1 MGEPYFSERIS
12 GPKPRMQE
20 EIPESA
26 WGGIIAAIKS
36 SIADGSFGYRYP
48 LTCSDGRGPYGCD
61 EEAFF
66 LALRGDVPEFPW
78 RLHLYEIPPTLVVL
92 DALEFCHQH
101 IAKPIEGSYHSYFGH
116 THLTFQPEEG
126 QASFRER
133 INQIFARNGI
143 AYQLDEH
150 GRVVRLLPEVLQVP
164 LTSTEFQTGD
174 TYLDELLEAA
184 RNKYLDPNPTIRQ
197 ESLEKLWDAW
207 ERLKTVEQ
215 PGNKK
220 VSARALLDRAA
231 DEPRFRDVVE
241 QDARALTDIGNHFT
255 IRHSE
260 TDKVQLQRNEHV
272 DYLFHRLFALLR
284 LLLRATNRG
293 G

>member
-1 MGEPYFSERIS
+1 MR
-12 GPKPRMQE
+12 
-20 EIPESA
+20 
-26 WGGIIAAIKS
+26 
-36 SIADGSFGYRYP
+36 
-48 LTCSDGRGPYGCD
+48 
-61 EEAFF
+61 
-66 LALRGDVPEFPW
+66 
-78 RLHLYEIPPTLVVL
+78 
-92 DALEFCHQH
+92 
-101 IAKPIEGSYHSYFGH
+101 
-116 THLTFQPEEG
+116 
-126 QASFRER
+126 
-133 INQIFARNGI
+133 
-143 AYQLDEH
+143 
-150 GRVVRLLPEVLQVP
+150 
-164 LTSTEFQTGD
+164 
-174 TYLDELLEAA
+174 TY
-184 RNKYLDPNPTIRQ
+184 IQ
-197 ESLEKLWDAW
+197 ESLKKLWGAW

-260 TDKVQLQRNEHV
+260 TDKAQLQRNEHV

>member
-1 MGEPYFSERIS
+1 MLR
-12 GPKPRMQE
+12 
-20 EIPESA
+20 
-26 WGGIIAAIKS
+26 
-36 SIADGSFGYRYP
+36 RYP
-48 LTCSDGRGPYGCD
+48 RQGKLWRGSGVMTRP
-61 EEAFF
+61 
-66 LALRGDVPEFPW
+66 R
-78 RLHLYEIPPTLVVL
+78 
-92 DALEFCHQH
+92 
-101 IAKPIEGSYHSYFGH
+101 
-116 THLTFQPEEG
+116 
-126 QASFRER
+126 
-133 INQIFARNGI
+133 
-143 AYQLDEH
+143 
-150 GRVVRLLPEVLQVP
+150 
-164 LTSTEFQTGD
+164 
-174 TYLDELLEAA
+174 LDELLEAA

-197 ESLEKLWDAW
+197 ESLKKLWDAW

-260 TDKVQLQRNEHV
+260 TDKAQLQRNEHV